1 MTRYIEGQWHQRR
14 QHIGLC
20 FGTIFGTLYN
30 PLLNFINY
38 FTMKKNHHSFY
49 ILCQLFFHLD
59 CLKCEFH
66 LHPVTIAWNT
76 YPSGC
81 KKNHKFVCRKIEAVF
96 LHAGFYSRQPFY
108 LCIYISTLLCAVMT
122 HLSASTALCV
132 DGQKRHARGDHHYVM
147 LFLCCNIYVSIVCWF
162 IFISFSLASA
172 IPML

>member
-1 MTRYIEGQWHQRR
+1 MTRYIKGQWHQRR

-38 FTMKKNHHSFY
+38 FTMKNNHHSFY

-81 KKNHKFVCRKIEAVF
+81 KKNHTMYIYQYTTMRRDDA
-96 LHAGFYSRQPFY
+96 PFGLY
-108 LCIYISTLLCAVMT
+108 CSLCGWTE
-122 HLSASTALCV
+122 TACT
-132 DGQKRHARGDHHYVM
+132 GR
-147 LFLCCNIYVSIVCWF
+147 S
-162 IFISFSLASA
+162 SLRNA

>member
-1 MTRYIEGQWHQRR
+1 MTRYIKGQWHQRR

-38 FTMKKNHHSFY
+38 FTMKNNHHSFY

-81 KKNHKFVCRKIEAVF
+81 KKNHKFVCRNIEAVF
-96 LHAGFYSRQPFY
+96 PA
-108 LCIYISTLLCAVMT
+108 
-122 HLSASTALCV
+122 
-132 DGQKRHARGDHHYVM
+132 
-147 LFLCCNIYVSIVCWF
+147 CWF
-162 IFISFSLASA
+162 LFTSTILPMYIYQYTTMRRDDAPFGLYCSLCGWTETACTGRSSLRNA